1 MAQNDTV
8 FQKIA
13 EALLVDYSSVY
24 YVNAVTNEYYW
35 YSVNPEF
42 HSLKLEQ
49 GGDDFFKNIIRDC
62 KKVIYE
68 EDRHIFIEDIQKES
82 LLNAMSKGSM
92 QNIEYRLMIDGVPV
106 WHSLRMIRGLEEDS
120 DYFILGVINIDSE
133 YKRRE
138 AEKETARQKEIYNQI
153 TASLAAHY
161 DTLYYIDLETSTYD
175 EISSTAQFKKLNIPA
190 TGSDFFA
197 DSRRSIRKYVH
208 PEDMEMVLKLHFK
221 DSMINNLKHR
231 SSFSTEYRM
240 VIDGHVKN
248 VRHTELMANDNK
260 HIIVCIEN
268 IDEEVKA
275 SLEFK
280 ESQKKNATYTR
291 IAESLASRYDL
302 IYYVDINTTYYTEYT
317 THKTYGELEIQEEGE
332 DFFGTSRVNV
342 DRVIHPEDR
351 ERIKIFLDKDRIITQ
366 LESNSRLTEDY
377 RMLVGL
383 GKMQYTRLSVSWS
396 SDKTHLIICIEN
408 RDEVIKKE
416 QEHLQ
421 ALSVANEMARKDI
434 LTGTRN
440 KTAFVE
446 YEKELQK
453 VGI

>member
-175 EISSTAQFKKLNIPA
+175 EISSTEAQEFVFHGIPH
-190 TGSDFFA
+190 GH
-197 DSRRSIRKYVH
+197 RRAGQKCQ
-208 PEDMEMVLKLHFK
+208 
-221 DSMINNLKHR
+221 
-231 SSFSTEYRM
+231 TYR
-240 VIDGHVKN
+240 
-248 VRHTELMANDNK
+248 
-260 HIIVCIEN
+260 
-268 IDEEVKA
+268 
-275 SLEFK
+275 
-280 ESQKKNATYTR
+280 
-291 IAESLASRYDL
+291 
-302 IYYVDINTTYYTEYT
+302 
-317 THKTYGELEIQEEGE
+317 TH
-332 DFFGTSRVNV
+332 
-342 DRVIHPEDR
+342 
-351 ERIKIFLDKDRIITQ
+351 
-366 LESNSRLTEDY
+366 
-377 RMLVGL
+377 
-383 GKMQYTRLSVSWS
+383 GK
-396 SDKTHLIICIEN
+396 
-408 RDEVIKKE
+408 
-416 QEHLQ
+416 
-421 ALSVANEMARKDI
+421 
-434 LTGTRN
+434 
-440 KTAFVE
+440 
-446 YEKELQK
+446 
-453 VGI
+453 